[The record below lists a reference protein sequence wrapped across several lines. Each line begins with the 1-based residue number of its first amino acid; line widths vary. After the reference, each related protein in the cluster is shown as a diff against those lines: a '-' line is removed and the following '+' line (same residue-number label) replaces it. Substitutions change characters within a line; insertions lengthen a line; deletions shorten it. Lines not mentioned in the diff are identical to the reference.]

1 MEAITTKMIQ
11 DLIDVGTGKV
21 KHLYRGQ
28 CPDPVAGQK
37 TRDDGCPA
45 CKALDAAAKQIQQ
58 KP

>member
-1 MEAITTKMIQ
+1 MDAITTKMIKN
-11 DLIDVGTGKV
+11 LIDVGTGNI

-45 CKALDAAAKQIQQ
+45 CQALDTATKLIQ
-58 KP
+58 KKA